1 MIKGISKFERGLLHT
16 LIVLAIMI
24 FTSILIR
31 CEDKHYD
38 KIDYR
43 NACFIY
49 EEELE
54 YYKDLVQ
61 ALDDYQFEVYHDTV
75 LMAEDIRSEIDYF
88 EKQLDSIYSANKPF

>member
-1 MIKGISKFERGLLHT
+1 MKNLSKYEKFLVNLL
-16 LIVLAIMI
+16 IALAIMI
-24 FTSILIR
+24 LTSVLVR

-38 KIDYR
+38 KINYR

-54 YYKDLVQ
+54 CYKDLVQ

-75 LMAEDIRSEIDYF
+75 LMAEDIRAEIDYF
-88 EKQLDSIYSANKPF
+88 EEQLDSIYSANKPF